1 LFSKIN
7 PKASAAARAVFLS
20 LQIAALAC
28 GAQDDP
34 HQAEKADEFIEARRL
49 MVERQLRWRGIKDE
63 RVLAAMQAL
72 PRHLFV
78 PDQVRALAYDDR
90 PLPIGSDQTI
100 SQPYIVAIMTELLE
114 LKPTDKVLEIGTGSG
129 YQTAVLAQLVAA
141 VFSIEILPGLAEGA
155 KKILATLG
163 FKNIELKIGDGFY
176 GWPEHAPF
184 DAILLTAAAARIPE
198 LLWRQLREG
207 GRLIMPLGE
216 ERQTQKLI
224 RARKVGGEPVI
235 EDFSEV
241 LFVPLRGAIQK

>member
-20 LQIAALAC
+20 LQIVALAC
-28 GAQDDP
+28 RAQDDP
-34 HQAEKADEFIEARRL
+34 RQGERVDEFLEARRL

-72 PRHLFV
+72 PRQLFV
-78 PDQVRALAYDDR
+78 PEQLRAFAYDDR
-90 PLPIGSDQTI
+90 PLPIGSGQTI
-100 SQPYIVAIMTELLE
+100 SQPYIVALMTELLE
-114 LKPTDKVLEIGTGSG
+114 LKPTNKVLEIGTGSG

-141 VFSIEILPGLAEGA
+141 VYSIEILPGLAEGA
-155 KKILATLG
+155 KNILAALG
-163 FKNIELKIGDGFY
+163 YKNIELKIGDGFF

-184 DAILLTAAAARIPE
+184 DAILLTAAAPKIPE
-198 LLWRQLREG
+198 LLWLQLREG

-224 RARKVGGEPVI
+224 RARKVAGEPMI

-241 LFVPLRGAIQK
+241 LFVPLRGAIEK